1 MCDMVGVY
9 RSTDIIRCVVDLI
22 CANGVVRVSIGALRC
37 VVQHPEDYLERDDRP
52 AGRFRFRIGS
62 LTLTYLSTTE
72 HSEPD
77 ANPRPIP
84 KANVTRQLP
93 LQGFGICCSPT
104 VMAVLL
110 TMRRTQG

>member
-1 MCDMVGVY
+1 MCDIVGVY
-9 RSTDIIRCVVDLI
+9 RSSNIIRCVVDLI
-22 CANGVVRVSIGALRC
+22 CANGVVRVSIGAVGC

-52 AGRFRFRIGS
+52 PGRFRFRIGNE
-62 LTLTYLSTTE
+62 TLTYLSTTE

-93 LQGFGICCSPT
+93 LQSFGICCSPT
-104 VMAVLL
+104 VMAVLHA
-110 TMRRTQG
+110 MRRTQG

>member
-1 MCDMVGVY
+1 MCDVVGVY

-22 CANGVVRVSIGALRC
+22 CANGVVRVSIGAVGC
-37 VVQHPEDYLERDDRP
+37 VVQHPEDYLRP
-52 AGRFRFRIGS
+52 PGRFRFRIGNVA
-62 LTLTYLSTTE
+62 LTYLSTTE
-72 HSEPD
+72 QSEPD

-93 LQGFGICCSPT
+93 LQSFGICCSPT